1 MRTKT
6 KRVTLNPRSKSHV
19 RKLGRLLADGWVI
32 VSEHKRG
39 LLSFSPGFVDYVLRP
54 PPSWWGPRSCSG
66 VRLGEGGVWGGGG
79 YAALGAGEDR
89 GDADL

>member
-6 KRVTLNPRSKSHV
+6 KRVTLNPRSKSHA

-39 LLSFSPGFVDYVLRP
+39 LLSFRPGFVDYILTKQ
-54 PPSWWGPRSCSG
+54 
-66 VRLGEGGVWGGGG
+66 
-79 YAALGAGEDR
+79 A
-89 GDADL
+89 